1 MIERTERLLI
11 RILPWPTAVAFL
23 VTLWAVFAWVPT
35 EKHLGIVQRIFY
47 YHVPSAWVGF
57 IGIFIACVSSMVF
70 LYNRR
75 SEWDRAAHAGVEVGV
90 LFATIVLITGPFWAR
105 ASWGTWWT
113 WDSRLTTTLILWLI
127 FVAYLLMRQ
136 FTEGSETGARF
147 AAVLAIVGTLDIP
160 LIILSTKLWRTI
172 HPAVLRTPEG
182 GSGLND
188 PSMIATL
195 LICLGAFTMLFG
207 WLWALRLR
215 TLRLAERIDMLRDDL
230 ETGVH
235 ER

>member
-1 MIERTERLLI
+1 MIERVERLCI
-11 RILPWPTAVAFL
+11 RLLPWPTAVAFL
-23 VTLWAVFAWVPT
+23 VSLWAVFVWVPT
-35 EKHLGIVQRIFY
+35 ERMQGPVQRIFY

-57 IGIFIACVSSMVF
+57 LGIFIACGASIVY

-75 SEWDRAAHAGVEVGV
+75 TEWDHAAHAGVEVGV

-105 ASWGTWWT
+105 PIWGTWWT

-136 FTEGSETGARF
+136 FTHGSETGARF

-160 LIILSTKLWRTI
+160 LIILSTRLWRTI
-172 HPAVLRTPEG
+172 HPAVLRTREG
-182 GSGLND
+182 ESGLTD
-188 PSMIATL
+188 PAMITTL
-195 LICLGAFTMLFG
+195 LICVAAFTMLFG

-215 TLRLAERIDMLRDDL
+215 TLRVAERIELL
-230 ETGVH
+230 EDEI
-235 ER
+235 ERGADRT